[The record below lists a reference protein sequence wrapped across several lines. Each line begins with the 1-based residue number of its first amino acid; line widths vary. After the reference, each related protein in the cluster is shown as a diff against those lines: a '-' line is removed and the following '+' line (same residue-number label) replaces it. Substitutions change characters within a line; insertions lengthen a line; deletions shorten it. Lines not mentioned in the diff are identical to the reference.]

1 MFLQKGHSP
10 NWSEEVF
17 VIKTVENT
25 GPWAMGHV
33 INDLNVQE
41 IFLQKRIAE
50 NKPKRV

>member
-1 MFLQKGHSP
+1 MFFQKVHSP

-25 GPWAMGHV
+25 GPWANV